1 MSSWPGTVTV
11 FTGSSMGADPRC
23 AEAAAGLGAALGAAG
38 VRLVYG
44 GGRVGLM
51 GVVADAALAAGGE
64 VVGIIPQSL
73 VDAET
78 AHTGLSTLE
87 VVPDMHVRKQRM
99 AELAEVFVALPGGIG
114 TLEELFE
121 VWTWLQLGFHSKPVA
136 LYDVALSGDLAFWG
150 PLRAQIDQMVERGFL
165 AASTRD
171 SLVVADSA
179 DALRDGLARWSPPAV
194 KWT

>member
-1 MSSWPGTVTV
+1 
-11 FTGSSMGADPRC
+11 MGADPRC

-99 AELAEVFVALPGGIG
+99 AELAEAFVALPGGIG

-121 VWTWLQLGFHSKPVA
+121 VWTCLQLGFHSKPVA
-136 LYDVALSGDLAFWG
+136 LYEVDNFWAH
-150 PLRAQIDQMVERGFL
+150 LRAQIDQMVERGFL

-179 DALRDGLARWSPPAV
+179 DALRDGLARWAPPAV